1 MQEHPGVCALSIQW
15 EKKLGLHSR
24 NEDKDIKRSESLKGT
39 VIFTGDQEPVE
50 KPREEGCT
58 EIPPKP
64 PQFQGSEEI
73 RASFTDHK
81 TASTPRAISG

>member
-1 MQEHPGVCALSIQW
+1 MQEHPGLCALSIQW

-39 VIFTGDQEPVE
+39 MIFTGDQEPVE
-50 KPREEGCT
+50 KPRKEGCT

-81 TASTPRAISG
+81 TAPPPRAISG